1 MGFDEVQYALGKKNR
16 KVTLPSNTNVPVGGI
31 DINTKIKDVDI
42 NDLFTN
48 MLIRSLAPKTNLQF
62 YDSLGNIIDTS
73 LIRTTGVPLLI
84 KTIKAISEKST
95 ESDIIVSMQTYSNPI
110 INDFS
115 KIDIEPNSSLNEWT
129 FNNITIDETTTFSV
143 TTSNEKGFIGKYNT
157 VFNFVNCCYV
167 GLMPIETTI
176 ETITQEE
183 IKNGTT
189 ILQQKNT
196 INNLFNGIGKIFFAY
211 DSTWGNAKTIVDVMN
226 NVNIISA
233 FEKKNLVISN
243 ESGTVTYIL
252 YLANVRGNYSD
263 SEVSLKF

>member
-1 MGFDEVQYALGKKNR
+1 M
-16 KVTLPSNTNVPVGGI
+16 
-31 DINTKIKDVDI
+31 
-42 NDLFTN
+42 
-48 MLIRSLAPKTNLQF
+48 
-62 YDSLGNIIDTS
+62 
-73 LIRTTGVPLLI
+73 
-84 KTIKAISEKST
+84 
-95 ESDIIVSMQTYSNPI
+95 
-110 INDFS
+110 
-115 KIDIEPNSSLNEWT
+115 
-129 FNNITIDETTTFSV
+129 
-143 TTSNEKGFIGKYNT
+143 
-157 VFNFVNCCYV
+157 